1 MRPALLAA
9 SFVLLAPASVLAAAN
24 DPVRAPHGMVASS
37 SGEASEA
44 GVEILKS
51 GGNAVD
57 AAVAVALALAVTHPS
72 AGNLGGGGFMLVR
85 MADGRATTIDYRE
98 VAPKAASRTMY
109 LDPQGNVIPDLS
121 INGYRAVGV
130 PGTVAGLELA
140 LKKYGTRSWAQVSA
154 PAIRLAKK
162 GFVLSK
168 ALADELRE
176 EAPRFAPFPESR
188 HIWNRDGKFYEEG
201 ERFTQP
207 ELAKTLE
214 RLSKAGP
221 RDFYT
226 GQIASL
232 IDADMK
238 RGGGLVTQDDLAAYT
253 PKEREPLH
261 GTYRG
266 FDVLTMPPPSSGGA
280 TLLQELNI
288 LELDDLTKLGANG
301 SQADHLIIEAMRRA
315 FADRALYFGDPDFV
329 NVPVAALTSKAYAA
343 KQHATIVADKAT
355 PSSAFDMNR
364 KPPVESPHTTHF
376 TVVDAK
382 GNVVSNT
389 FTLNMGFGSGATVE
403 GAGFLLNDEMDDF
416 TSKPGVPNGFGLIQ
430 GEANAIA
437 PGKRPLSSMTPT
449 VLLKDGRPYLVLGSP
464 GGPTIINTVL
474 QVILGVVDFHRDVEA
489 AVAAPRLHQQWMPDI
504 VFDEI
509 DGMSPDTER
518 ALTSM
523 GYVLKQS
530 PWGTMGDCEA
540 VMIEPGTEMRL
551 GASDPRGSD
560 ARAVGY

>member
-1 MRPALLAA
+1 
-9 SFVLLAPASVLAAAN
+9 
-24 DPVRAPHGMVASS
+24 MVASS

-85 MADGRATTIDYRE
+85 LADGRSTTIDYRE
-98 VAPKAASRTMY
+98 VAPKSATRDMY
-109 LDPQGNVIPDLS
+109 LDAKGDVLPDAS
-121 INGYRAVGV
+121 TNGYRAVGV

-140 LKKYGTRSWAQVSA
+140 LSKYGTKSWAVVSA

-168 ALADELRE
+168 PLADELRE
-176 EAPRFAPFPESR
+176 QAPRFAPFPESKR
-188 HIWNRDGKFYEEG
+188 IWNRDGKFYEEG

-207 ELAKTLE
+207 ELGKTLE
-214 RLSKAGP
+214 RLAKVGP

-226 GQIASL
+226 GQIAAL
-232 IDADMK
+232 IDTDMK
-238 RGGGLVTQDDLAAYT
+238 RGGGLVTKDDLAAYQ
-253 PKEREPLH
+253 PKERAPLK

-266 FDVLTMPPPSSGGA
+266 YDVLTMPPPSSGGA

-288 LELDDLTKLGANG
+288 LEFYDLARIGANG
-301 SQADHLIIEAMRRA
+301 SQADHLMLEAMRRA

-329 NVPVAALTSKAYAA
+329 DVPVAALTSKDYAA
-343 KQHATIVADKAT
+343 KQRATIVADKAT
-355 PSSAFDMNR
+355 PSSAFAAGR
-364 KPPVESPHTTHF
+364 KPPVEGPHTTHF

-389 FTLNMGFGSGATVE
+389 FTLNMGFGSGVTVA

-449 VLLKDGRPYLVLGSP
+449 VLLKDGKPYLVLGSP

-489 AVAAPRLHQQWMPDI
+489 AVAAPRLHQQWMPDV

-509 DGMSPDTER
+509 DGLSPDTAH
-518 ALTSM
+518 ALTDM
-523 GYVLKQS
+523 GYVVKQS

-540 VMIEPGTEMRL
+540 VMIEPGTGMRL